1 MKSNPK
7 ILGISAFY
15 HDSSL
20 CYTEGGRVVAA
31 LQEERFSRIKNDERF
46 PLRSLDILR
55 ERYGMKDRELDA
67 VVFYDKPI
75 LKFERIIENLVYA
88 SPRNFRFAFSAL
100 PLWLKEKLFLS
111 NEIRRHIKGKYKLHY
126 LPHHISHASSAFY
139 PSGFESA
146 AYMVND
152 GVGEWETTTL
162 GRADK
167 SGITQISSIEYP
179 HSLGMFYSAF
189 TYLCGFEVN
198 SGEYKLMGL
207 APYGE
212 PKYSSLMRRELI
224 DIKDDGSYRLNMDYF
239 EYEFGERM
247 AGKKLERLFN
257 VRTRKKD
264 EKVTAEYADIAASVQ
279 EVTEEIL
286 VKMAKHLFRT
296 TGERNLIMA
305 GGVAL
310 NCVANSK
317 IKKEAGFERI
327 FIQPASGDAGGAMG
341 AALYV
346 ASMLGSSF
354 ENPQQYSYLGTE
366 YSDKEI
372 ERALI
377 ELGGIYERI
386 SNPAEAGADET
397 EAGKVVGWFQ
407 GRMEYGPRALGNRS
421 ILGDAR
427 SPAMQ
432 RDMNL
437 KIKFRESFRPFAPA
451 ILEERHSDWF
461 EESFATPY
469 MLTVSTLKKEH
480 RNTQRHIT
488 HDFSLLQKSFTQL
501 PAVVHADFSSRVQTV
516 SAESNPLFHSLIS
529 EFEKRTS
536 VPLII
541 NTSFNV
547 SGQPIVESPYDAFKT
562 FIESDID
569 TLIIGSF
576 LLKKELQQ
584 RKRGDFKIERH
595 HA

>member
-7 ILGISAFY
+7 VLGVSAFY

-20 CYTEGGRVVAA
+20 CYIEGDRVVAA
-31 LQEERFSRIKNDERF
+31 LQEERFSRIKNDEVF
-46 PLRSLDILR
+46 PLRSLDILK
-55 ERYGMKDRELDA
+55 ERYGFKEKELDA

-75 LKFERIIENLVYA
+75 LKFERIIENLVFA

-111 NEIRRHIKGKYKLHY
+111 NEIRKHIRGKYKLYY
-126 LPHHISHASSAFY
+126 LPHHISHAASAFL
-139 PSGFESA
+139 PSGFDSA

-152 GVGEWETTTL
+152 GVGEWDTTTL

-167 SGITQISSIEYP
+167 NNITQISSIEYP

-212 PKYSSLMRRELI
+212 PKYSSLIKKELI
-224 DIKDDGSYRLNMDYF
+224 DAKDDGSYRLNMDYF
-239 EYEFGERM
+239 EYEYGERM
-247 AGKKLERLFN
+247 AGKKLEGLFN
-257 VRTRKKD
+257 VKARKKN

-279 EVTEEIL
+279 QVIEEIL
-286 VKMAKHLFRT
+286 VKMAKHLEKT

-310 NCVANSK
+310 NCVANAK
-317 IKKEAGFERI
+317 IKKETGFERI

-346 ASMLGSSF
+346 SSMLGGNF

-366 YSDKEI
+366 YSEGEI
-372 ERALI
+372 EKALI
-377 ELGGIYERI
+377 ELGGIYEKI
-386 SNPAEAGADET
+386 SDPARTGADEI
-397 EAGKVVGWFQ
+397 EAGRVIGWFQ

-421 ILGDAR
+421 ILGDPR
-427 SPAMQ
+427 DSSMQ
-432 RDMNL
+432 KTMNM

-451 ILEERHSDWF
+451 VLEESHGKYF
-461 EESFATPY
+461 EEEFFTPY
-469 MLTVSTLKKEH
+469 MLTVSTLRENY
-480 RNTQRHIT
+480 RNIKRHVT
-488 HDFSLLQKSFTQL
+488 HDFTLLQKSFTQF

-516 SAESNPLFHSLIS
+516 SEESNPLFYRLIKN
-529 EFEKRTS
+529 FEEKTGCPM
-536 VPLII
+536 VI

-547 SGQPIVESPYDAFKT
+547 SGQPIVESPEDAFKT
-562 FIESDID
+562 FIESDVD

-576 LLKKELQQ
+576 ILKKEFQR